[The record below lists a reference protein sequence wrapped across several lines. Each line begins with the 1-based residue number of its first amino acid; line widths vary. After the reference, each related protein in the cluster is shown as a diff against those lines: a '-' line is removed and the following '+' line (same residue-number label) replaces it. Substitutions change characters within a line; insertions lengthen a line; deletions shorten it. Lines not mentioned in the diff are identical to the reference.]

1 MPVYDNKTYTKLMRP
16 LPNFIERDI
25 YNIPVMEPCK
35 INISQMNNGLWLIN
49 MKNLSSKDKH
59 PESKIVHSFCHDD
72 TLVREFN
79 NPYRYLE
86 KTAKYLAA
94 SSFDFSMDS
103 KMDFKQVLCATYD
116 NRWTGAFLQSHGKP
130 SMATVGWTTP
140 EFYDITFAGLRD
152 GGVFIISTLGTNNL
166 LSYDEFIQGYHELRT
181 RFPNSQ
187 LICVGDK
194 LKGMD
199 SDICFVK
206 YEESFGTF
214 DAHCDYWQPKLFN
227 WDMTISKGVC

>member
-1 MPVYDNKTYTKLMRP
+1 MPVYDNKTYTKIMRP
-16 LPNFIERDI
+16 LPNFVERDI

-35 INISQMNNGLWLIN
+35 IDISQMNNGLWLIN
-49 MKNLSSKDKH
+49 IKNLSTKDKH
-59 PESKIVHSFCHDD
+59 PESKIVHSFCYDD
-72 TLVREFN
+72 TLIREFN

-86 KTAKYLAA
+86 KTASYLAA

-130 SMATVGWTTP
+130 SMATVGWTIP

-166 LSYDEFIQGYHELRT
+166 LSYEEFIQGYHELRI

-187 LICVGDK
+187 LICVGDR
-194 LKGMD
+194 LSGMD